1 MKFKNT
7 VFKPLNSMVQTRSKT
22 MKVISTKSI
31 LISLA
36 ACGIF
41 SVAAQASA
49 EVFESKGTYYGN
61 YTKPGCSW
69 SMVANGFW
77 GNESILICT
86 HATGA
91 EVVGT
96 KSVRYSTSGA
106 VSSCTIGG
114 NGVSNVETVG
124 SGNSSNTCSSYRISR
139 K

>member
-1 MKFKNT
+1 
-7 VFKPLNSMVQTRSKT
+7 
-22 MKVISTKSI
+22 MKVFSVKSI
-31 LISLA
+31 FLSLA
-36 ACGIF
+36 ACGMF

-49 EVFESKGTYYGN
+49 EVFESKGTYYGD
-61 YTKPGCSW
+61 YTKSGCSW
-69 SMVANGFW
+69 NMVAHGFW

-86 HATGA
+86 NATGA
-91 EVVGT
+91 EIVGT

-114 NGVSNVETVG
+114 NSVSNVETIG